1 LAFKAIQDIF
11 EEIRFDKKEVLEEQF
26 LQDCVILLKNGLE
39 ENNMTIYLLTV
50 QVSSVFF
57 EKALAS
63 DVVHGSLSSLV
74 LPIILRTTD
83 TNTRVRKKS
92 VELINQIWDF
102 KNVSQQ
108 NDKLKLN

>member
-1 LAFKAIQDIF
+1 
-11 EEIRFDKKEVLEEQF
+11 
-26 LQDCVILLKNGLE
+26 
-39 ENNMTIYLLTV
+39 MTIYLLTV

-57 EKALAS
+57 ERALGS
-63 DVVHGSLSSLV
+63 DVVQGSLSSLV

-102 KNVSQQ
+102 KDTSQ
-108 NDKLKLN
+108 DKLKLNKLRDS